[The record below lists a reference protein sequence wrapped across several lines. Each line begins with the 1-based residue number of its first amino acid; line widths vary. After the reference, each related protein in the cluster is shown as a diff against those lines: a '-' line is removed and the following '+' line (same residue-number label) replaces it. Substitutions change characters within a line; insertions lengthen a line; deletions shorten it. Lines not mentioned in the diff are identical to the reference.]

1 MNVKLV
7 KIVLIAVVCAL
18 MFGCET
24 TPTGNSSSVYNETAL
39 ASRARSH
46 TDLGAAYYQ
55 QGKLEIAL
63 DEFNRAVEIDP
74 TYSQAHNGLGL
85 VYAALNQD
93 AKADASF
100 KRAIQVQPSSS
111 EAHNNY
117 GSFLCAHQR
126 YDESITQF
134 LEAVKNPLYST
145 PNLAYANAGICSV
158 RKNDTKNAEVY
169 LNKALQIE
177 PLTYS
182 AAYQLADIQFKRGDV
197 TTAQK
202 TLQNALIGSP
212 SPETLWLGIRIARVQ
227 GDKDAEASY
236 ALQLRQQYPNAEQT
250 RLLLSGQ
257 KSPNG

>member
-1 MNVKLV
+1 MNVNLV
-7 KIVLIAVVCAL
+7 KIVLIATVCAL
-18 MFGCET
+18 MLGCET

-74 TYSQAHNGLGL
+74 TYSQAYNGLGL
-85 VYAALNQD
+85 VYAALNED

-111 EAHNNY
+111 ESHNNY
-117 GSFLCAHQR
+117 GSFLCAHKR

-145 PNLAYANAGICSV
+145 PSLAYANAGICSV
-158 RKNDTKNAEVY
+158 RKNDIKNAEVY

-250 RLLLSGQ
+250 RLLLSRQ
-257 KSPNG
+257 K

>member
-1 MNVKLV
+1 MNVKFV
-7 KIVLIAVVCAL
+7 KIVLIAAVCAIML
-18 MFGCET
+18 GCET
-24 TPTGNSSSVYNETAL
+24 TPTGSSSSVYNETAL

-74 TYSQAHNGLGL
+74 TYAQAYNGLGL
-85 VYAALNQD
+85 VYAALNED
-93 AKADASF
+93 VKADASF
-100 KRAIQVQPSSS
+100 KRAIQVQPGSS
-111 EAHNNY
+111 ESHNNY
-117 GSFLCAHQR
+117 GSFLCAHKR

-182 AAYQLADIQFKRGDV
+182 AAYELADIQFKRGDV
-197 TTAQK
+197 TIAQK

-227 GDKDAEASY
+227 GDKNAEASY
-236 ALQLRQQYPNAEQT
+236 AVQLRQQYPNAEQT

-257 KSPNG
+257 K